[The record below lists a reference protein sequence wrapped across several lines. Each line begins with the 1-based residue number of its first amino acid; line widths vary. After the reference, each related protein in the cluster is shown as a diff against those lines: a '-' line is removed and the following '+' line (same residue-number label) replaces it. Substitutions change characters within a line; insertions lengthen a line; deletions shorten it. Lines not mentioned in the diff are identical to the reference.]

1 MIQPKTELS
10 SCILIIN
17 QVALTVNSRVIKT
30 FIEWSP
36 DATDVPLG
44 NGLRIQVLPCV
55 DDLPKARKNQC
66 AAFLAAESLLVVW
79 DDDPTNVVARATT
92 IEDELMDLVWK
103 AGEPANV
110 DQGSETEKAP
120 PVAEVEVDEET
131 GQALPEQRP
140 TNIINAIQVAITIM
154 LIITMLGLGYRQ
166 LAFQILV
173 DKGFIRLAFIVMTP
187 VLIFFSLVS
196 LRTAAC
202 CIVVNTITV
211 LCPSHCH
218 QSLANLWSYPPDAD
232 QLEVLL
238 CSTTASNQRNAPS
251 YHRTMSC
258 LQGGSFIGHCAY
270 RAIDQTGHIYI

>member
-1 MIQPKTELS
+1 
-10 SCILIIN
+10 
-17 QVALTVNSRVIKT
+17 VALTVNSRVIKT

-79 DDDPTNVVARATT
+79 DDDPTKVVERATA

-103 AGEPANV
+103 AGEPASA
-110 DQGSETEKAP
+110 DQGSETEKSP

-140 TNIINAIQVAITIM
+140 TNIFNAVQVAITLM
-154 LIITMLGLGYRQ
+154 LIMTMLGLGYRQ

-196 LRTAAC
+196 LLDVAWF
-202 CIVVNTITV
+202 ILVNTVTV
-211 LCPSHCH
+211 LRPSHCH
-218 QSLANLWSYPPDAD
+218 QSLANLWSHPPNAD

-238 CSTTASNQRNAPS
+238 RSTSASNQRNPSS
-251 YHRTMSC
+251 YHRTMSR
-258 LQGGSFIGHCAY
+258 LQGGSCVGHCAY
-270 RAIDQTGHIYI
+270 RTIDQTGHIDI